1 MITHVKSRSYKRE
14 FLDKVKQKFYDLQSS
29 NKGAKDIAGIACNDQ
44 KRKKCDTQGVAIR
57 R

>member
-1 MITHVKSRSYKRE
+1 MTTQTKTRSYKRE

-29 NKGAKDIAGIACNDQ
+29 NKADKDTTGITCNDK
-44 KRKKCDTQGVAIR
+44 KRKECDTKGVAIR